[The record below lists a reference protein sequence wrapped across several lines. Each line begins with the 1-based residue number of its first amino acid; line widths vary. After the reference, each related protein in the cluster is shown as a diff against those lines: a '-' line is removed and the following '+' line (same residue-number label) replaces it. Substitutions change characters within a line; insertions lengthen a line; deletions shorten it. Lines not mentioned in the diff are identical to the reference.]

1 MPDRNFEQQARDMA
15 NSFEVKPKPE
25 VWQNVRHA
33 IQPPQRKRRFVLWW
47 WLLPLALLGGSLAL
61 YILNNGGKKRLD
73 SAKTI
78 IIHQTDTNKAQIHP
92 EPSGTPFSSNVEE
105 HREEITASVV
115 TLGKKN
121 SNQGQSETEQVH
133 TATVSPEESI
143 INAYNKSAQ
152 ANNRI
157 SDKPNAGNN
166 KLDQNTIA
174 TTSMGDSNKQVNNST
189 TVPQNLSNLITK
201 DSSIT
206 NSPVQDTTKSI
217 ITGNQHPDS
226 GANTPESF
234 HSTKPRKHR
243 AWHWGVLA
251 EGGIADRKSSV
262 LSFAGLDKSN
272 NIPSAFFL
280 NDGWGSSVTGNPQN
294 SNLYYNSTIKHGA
307 ALGIGVA
314 LKKELNKRMDFVADL
329 TYHHQSF
336 NLTTLTYKDSL
347 VLNNTFSIASGSYT
361 AAQSFHFTSL
371 FAGINWHFINTKHV
385 QLGISAGADNLL
397 LLSARQ
403 KISSVNSS
411 LFTLADVARRSDSTF
426 TSKSFYRYQ
435 PSLFT
440 GILINIQMGNRQL
453 QVIPFT
459 RSSFRPFDKNTA
471 NTNNHLFSA
480 GVKAVYFFK

>member
-15 NSFEVKPKPE
+15 NSFEVTPKPE

-61 YILNNGGKKRLD
+61 YILNNESKKGLD
-73 SAKTI
+73 SAKSI
-78 IIHQTDTNKAQIHP
+78 IIHQTDTNKTQINP
-92 EPSGTPFSSNVEE
+92 ELSGTQSSINVEE
-105 HREEITASVV
+105 HRKETTTKVV
-115 TLGKKN
+115 SLGKKN

-143 INAYNKSAQ
+143 INTYNKSAQ

-157 SDKPNAGNN
+157 SEKSNADGN

-174 TTSMGDSNKQVNNST
+174 TTSMVDSNNQIDKST
-189 TVPQNLSNLITK
+189 TVLRNLSTLTTK
-201 DSSIT
+201 DSSIA

-217 ITGNQHPDS
+217 ITSNQHLDS
-226 GANTPESF
+226 SANNPASF
-234 HSTKPRKHR
+234 HSTKPRKHT
-243 AWHWGVLA
+243 AWNWGILA

-262 LSFAGLDKSN
+262 LSFAGLEKSN

-280 NDGWGSSVTGNPQN
+280 NNGWGSSVTGNPQN

-307 ALGIGVA
+307 ALGLGVA
-314 LKKELNKRMDFVADL
+314 LKKELNKNMDFVVDL
-329 TYHHQSF
+329 AYHHQSF
-336 NLTTLTYKDSL
+336 KSTTLTYKDSL
-347 VLNNTFSIASGSYT
+347 ILNNTFSIASGSYT

-371 FAGINWHFINTKHV
+371 FAGINWHFINTKHL

-426 TSKSFYRYQ
+426 TGKSFYRYQ

-453 QVIPFT
+453 QVVPFT